1 MTTEELQLLLG
12 TAAKSRN
19 AAEWA
24 QHRETMRQKGLD
36 PSNFYQ
42 EVEMSSPYVN
52 THSDITYAY
61 EPMSLHS
68 HAFYEIICCR
78 NSCGAEYLVE
88 SRRYTLHKGDIIL
101 IRPGISHCAILPDPL
116 QIPYERDVIWLSEAF
131 QDGYNKLLGL
141 PPVKYDKELT
151 TYLIRTAG
159 TPWEFLCDM
168 IHEGVLMEKKKQI
181 GWQTLVIGNT
191 MKVVSYLH
199 QLHHSD
205 TAQILDAEAPD
216 LLDEIIVYLEAHYR
230 EKLVMR
236 DVAKRFFTSERT
248 ISTLFRKRLGVTFVQ
263 FLTRRRLVE
272 AKSLILQGENMEN
285 VAELSG
291 FLDYS
296 TFYRAFRQEFGIS
309 PRHFK
314 KLQASAK
321 NELPL

>member
-1 MTTEELQLLLG
+1 MTTEELRLLLR
-12 TAAKSRN
+12 TDTRTRN
-19 AAEWA
+19 ASEW
-24 QHRETMRQKGLD
+24 QKQREVMRQNGLD
-36 PSNFYQ
+36 PSKYYQ
-42 EVEMSSPYVN
+42 EVEMSSHYVN
-52 THSDITYAY
+52 THSDITYSY

-78 NSCGAEYLVE
+78 NSCGAEYLVG
-88 SRRYTLHKGDIIL
+88 SRRYTLCKGDIIL

-116 QIPYERDVIWLSEAF
+116 QLPYEREVLWLSPSF
-131 QDGYNKLLGL
+131 LNSYNRILEL
-141 PPVKYDKELT
+141 PPADYTQELS

-159 TPWEFLCDM
+159 TPWEFLCDK
-168 IHEGVLMEKKKQI
+168 IHDGVLMEKKKQP
-181 GWQTLVIGNT
+181 GWQALVLGNT
-191 MKVVSYLH
+191 LQVLSYLH
-199 QLHHSD
+199 QILHSD
-205 TAQILDAEAPD
+205 TIQILNAESPD
-216 LLDEIIVYLEAHYR
+216 LLDEIIVYLEEHYR
-230 EKLVMR
+230 EKLSMG

-291 FLDYS
+291 FYDYS

-314 KLQASAK
+314 KLQATVK